1 MAYKG
6 GGRGVTGSP
15 GPPSGTPLW
24 LRRCEHQSVTRKQ
37 TSTEE
42 HEEFGFNSYT
52 RTVGL
57 NDSNGGHEYRP
68 NMQMQ

>member
-6 GGRGVTGSP
+6 GGRGVTDSP
-15 GPPSGTPLW
+15 GPPSGYAAANT
-24 LRRCEHQSVTRKQ
+24 SVTRKQ